1 MARKHRIRCQG
12 AIYHVMNRGDQDRT
26 MFLEPPRASGGRTA
40 REVHALCLMPHHF
53 HRVIETPQPNLV
65 GG

>member
-1 MARKHRIRCQG
+1 
-12 AIYHVMNRGDQDRT
+12 